1 MHFFRIIFHFKINDQ
16 CFDRADL
23 NFAKFNYFFL
33 DFDFNFIQYF
43 FLKLCF
49 LIVLKNND
57 YLFMHPHFYQLL
69 FHYR

>member
-1 MHFFRIIFHFKINDQ
+1 MDFFRIIFHFEINDQ
-16 CFDRADL
+16 CFGRADL
-23 NFAKFNYFFL
+23 NFAKFYYFFQ

-69 FHYR
+69 CHYR